1 MTDASRNNLSPREF
15 HFTVQD
21 FELVR
26 RLIYDHAGISL
37 GDSKQELVYSR
48 LSRRLRAIGI
58 PTFAEYL
65 VLLQHQDSDEWEAFT
80 NALTTN
86 LTAFFRESHHFPI
99 LAEQMLHRKGKGSI
113 ALWCAAASTGEE
125 PYSMA
130 MTAVETFNSYTP
142 PVSIVAT
149 DLDTRVLETAKM
161 GIYPRDRIKDLT
173 PEQVKRFFLRGTGE
187 QDGYVRVRRELRN
200 MVTFRQLNL
209 LDEDWPLRPPPFDA
223 IFCRNVMIYF
233 DKETQLDI
241 LKKFVPLL
249 RNNGLMFA
257 GHSES
262 FSHAGEY
269 FKLRG
274 KTVYELSPSVVA
286 LRGAVNP

>member
-1 MTDASRNNLSPREF
+1 MTEIFRTNDSPREF
-15 HFTVQD
+15 YFTVKD

-26 RLIYDHAGISL
+26 KLIYEHAGISL

-48 LSRRLRAIGI
+48 LSRRLRVLGI
-58 PTFAEYL
+58 SSFAEYL
-65 VLLQHQDSDEWEAFT
+65 VLLQHKGSEEWEAFT

-86 LTAFFRESHHFPI
+86 LTAFFREEHHFPI
-99 LAEQMLHRKGKGSI
+99 LAEHMRHRKGKEQI
-113 ALWCAAASTGEE
+113 TLWCAAASTGEE

-149 DLDTRVLETAKM
+149 DLDTRVLETAKK
-161 GIYPRDRIKDLT
+161 GVYPKDRISNLS
-173 PEQVKRFFLRGTGE
+173 PERIKRFFQRGIGE
-187 QDGYVRVRRELRN
+187 HDGYVRVRQELRD

-209 LDEDWPLRPPPFDA
+209 LDNVWPLRPPLFDA

-233 DKETQLDI
+233 DRDTQIAI
-241 LKKFVPLL
+241 LRKFVPLL
-249 RNNGLMFA
+249 RDYGLMFA

-262 FSHAGEY
+262 FSHASEY
-269 FKLRG
+269 FRLRG
-274 KTVYELSPSVVA
+274 KTVYELSPSVMAYRSA
-286 LRGAVNP
+286 LNR